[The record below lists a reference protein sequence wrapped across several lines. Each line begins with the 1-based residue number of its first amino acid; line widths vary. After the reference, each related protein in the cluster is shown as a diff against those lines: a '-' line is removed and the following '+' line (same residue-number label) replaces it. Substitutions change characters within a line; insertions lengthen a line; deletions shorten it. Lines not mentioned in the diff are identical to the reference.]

1 MNASDDSEI
10 QELRIH
16 YMDLA
21 LLADE
26 LRDYAGDFEVLE
38 PKSLNEA
45 IRLGF
50 EKVATAHE

>member
-1 MNASDDSEI
+1 MNAVDDSES
-10 QELRIH
+10 QELRIQ

-26 LRDYAGDFEVLE
+26 LRDYAGGFEVLE
-38 PKSLNEA
+38 PKELNDA

-50 EKVATAHE
+50 EKVAAAHE